1 MNDDMQPARGVLL
14 GLLIGVAMWGF
25 LLGAWLL

>member
-1 MNDDMQPARGVLL
+1 MNDDLKPARGVLL
-14 GLLIGVAMWGF
+14 GLLLGAAMWGF